1 VSYEEEDKYLRAEAL
16 SFEED
21 TCVSHVS
28 YEEEDTYLRAE
39 ALSFEEDTCVSHV
52 SYEEEDTYLR
62 AEALSFEELLLQI
75 KNNLFVTDGLL
86 IQHHF

>member
-1 VSYEEEDKYLRAEAL
+1 MSHVSYEEEDKYLRAEAL

-39 ALSFEEDTCVSHV
+39 AVVSP
-52 SYEEEDTYLR
+52 T
-62 AEALSFEELLLQI
+62 
-75 KNNLFVTDGLL
+75 
-86 IQHHF
+86 